1 MIVIYNCSGSALYYK
16 HVTIVNYASSSLA
29 RVVNYDSNID
39 CHSKNDIYERNM
51 LVAQATL

>member
-1 MIVIYNCSGSALYYK
+1 MIVIYNCSDSALYYK